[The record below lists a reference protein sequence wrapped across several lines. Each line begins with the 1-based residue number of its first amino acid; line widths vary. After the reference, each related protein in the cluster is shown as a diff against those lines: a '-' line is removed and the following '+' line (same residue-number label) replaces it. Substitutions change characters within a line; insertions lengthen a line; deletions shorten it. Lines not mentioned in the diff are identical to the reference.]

1 MFRKKEMKI
10 ELVCQLCKKSLAINE
25 ITPEDCVRLP
35 NACVQIESP
44 FCVECANKYMYS
56 NGTMKFEQPES
67 VLG

>member
-1 MFRKKEMKI
+1 MKV
-10 ELVCQLCKKSLAINE
+10 ELVCAICKKSIAISE
-25 ITPEDCVRLP
+25 IKPEDCVRLP

-44 FCVECANKYMYS
+44 FCVDCANKYMYS